1 MEYYDVKT
9 GVDVPSLKV
18 KGTGL
23 LYGFKTEE
31 EYNESD
37 YETCDMGTF
46 EFEFDITTGTVLFT
60 GEDADRI
67 DSNEFLENFIEILQ
81 QELNERKGV
90 I

>member
-1 MEYYDVKT
+1 MKYYNVKT
-9 GVDVPSLKV
+9 GVDVPSLKI

-23 LYGFKTEE
+23 LYEFKTEE

-46 EFEFDITTGTVLFT
+46 EFEYDITEGTVLFT
-60 GEDADRI
+60 GEDADYI
-67 DSNEFLENFIEILQ
+67 NSNEFLENLIAILQ
-81 QELNERKGV
+81 QELNERKET

>member
-1 MEYYDVKT
+1 MKYYNVKT
-9 GVDVPSLKV
+9 GVDVPSLKI

-46 EFEFDITTGTVLFT
+46 EFEYDITERTVLFT
-60 GEDADRI
+60 GEDADYI
-67 DSNEFLENFIEILQ
+67 NSNEFLENFIAILQ
-81 QELNERKGV
+81 QELNERKES